1 MKLYNSLTRKLEEF
15 KPIVSGKAG
24 VYTCGPTVYDY
35 IHIGNWRTYVL
46 GDLLVR
52 TLTWNGFKIDYI
64 MNITN
69 VGHLTG
75 DNAGDA
81 DTGEDRMEKAA
92 EREGK
97 TAWEIAKFYTQDFL
111 AGYDKL
117 NLIKPKQFTKATE
130 HIAEQIELVK
140 KIEAA
145 GFTYKIE
152 DGIYFDI
159 QAYEAAGNTYGALST
174 LDQREAGARIEPNP
188 DKKDRRDFAL
198 WKFSPSTALGA
209 VVPKREM
216 EWDSPWGV
224 GFPGW
229 HVECSAMSMGYLGE
243 QFDIHIGG
251 EDLRSTHH
259 PNEIAQSEAATG
271 KKPFVKYWL
280 HGAHLLVEGGRMG
293 KSLGNAYTLA
303 DLTKRGFEPLALRY
317 FYLTGHYRKQ
327 LNFTFEALGAASEA
341 YKKLRQVAGSWLGQK
356 GRTSLSQEKLE
367 KLQGLSLK
375 FRQAVENDLNFPE
388 ALAVVWEMAKSNLP
402 EQDKSELMTDWDQV
416 LGLKLTEPPQKV
428 KVPEEVEKLMAER
441 ERLRQAGD
449 FSKADKLREEIEE
462 KGFKV
467 EDDKIKA

>member
-64 MNITN
+64 MNITD

-152 DGIYFDI
+152 DAKTAGLTDRAIWQKHPAAMLRARCASTLARIVYPDVMLGQDPDVEVENAQRSVSI
-159 QAYEAAGNTYGALST
+159 NGKVMDVRLSPPVQLPPEAPTPPKPTVRPTKQPPKQKLTQEQKAQHALALKGMGTREAA
-174 LDQREAGARIEPNP
+174 
-188 DKKDRRDFAL
+188 K
-198 WKFSPSTALGA
+198 
-209 VVPKREM
+209 
-216 EWDSPWGV
+216 
-224 GFPGW
+224 
-229 HVECSAMSMGYLGE
+229 
-243 QFDIHIGG
+243 HI
-251 EDLRSTHH
+251 
-259 PNEIAQSEAATG
+259 A
-271 KKPFVKYWL
+271 
-280 HGAHLLVEGGRMG
+280 
-293 KSLGNAYTLA
+293 A
-303 DLTKRGFEPLALRY
+303 DLSAHGIGPSPQEAIRVIADCCEKRGISPHQATIDDLF
-317 FYLTGHYRKQ
+317 
-327 LNFTFEALGAASEA
+327 AAWME
-341 YKKLRQVAGSWLGQK
+341 L
-356 GRTSLSQEKLE
+356 LS
-367 KLQGLSLK
+367 
-375 FRQAVENDLNFPE
+375 
-388 ALAVVWEMAKSNLP
+388 
-402 EQDKSELMTDWDQV
+402 
-416 LGLKLTEPPQKV
+416 
-428 KVPEEVEKLMAER
+428 
-441 ERLRQAGD
+441 
-449 FSKADKLREEIEE
+449 
-462 KGFKV
+462 
-467 EDDKIKA
+467 

>member
-64 MNITN
+64 MNITD

-159 QAYEAAGNTYGALST
+159 QAYEAAGNTYGAL
-174 LDQREAGARIEPNP
+174 
-188 DKKDRRDFAL
+188 
-198 WKFSPSTALGA
+198 
-209 VVPKREM
+209 
-216 EWDSPWGV
+216 
-224 GFPGW
+224 
-229 HVECSAMSMGYLGE
+229 
-243 QFDIHIGG
+243 
-251 EDLRSTHH
+251 
-259 PNEIAQSEAATG
+259 
-271 KKPFVKYWL
+271 
-280 HGAHLLVEGGRMG
+280 
-293 KSLGNAYTLA
+293 
-303 DLTKRGFEPLALRY
+303 
-317 FYLTGHYRKQ
+317 
-327 LNFTFEALGAASEA
+327 
-341 YKKLRQVAGSWLGQK
+341 
-356 GRTSLSQEKLE
+356 
-367 KLQGLSLK
+367 
-375 FRQAVENDLNFPE
+375 
-388 ALAVVWEMAKSNLP
+388 
-402 EQDKSELMTDWDQV
+402 
-416 LGLKLTEPPQKV
+416 
-428 KVPEEVEKLMAER
+428 
-441 ERLRQAGD
+441 
-449 FSKADKLREEIEE
+449 
-462 KGFKV
+462 
-467 EDDKIKA
+467 